1 VRAPSLS
8 FVLVL
13 ASLASIPEPTRADDW
28 PIAHPRSWYGQGFS
42 RVVEVFP
49 ARSRQNPGDKP
60 LAYAY
65 DLGYPGT
72 TWKIDAKLIWK
83 AALPNREAPYEAIV
97 SSDGWLVT
105 LDDWGN
111 LGFDNALVIY
121 DPAGKLIKAL
131 KLDGLVPAD
140 VADRDRSK
148 SSRYW
153 RRGAQYLFDTKAK
166 LFQIQLDKAGVVEVS
181 LATGAAQYVDAAKAS
196 KLANPETATIN
207 EISLRFSSI
216 TDLLAERARPAAP
229 APAKRP

>member
-1 VRAPSLS
+1 VRAPGPL

-13 ASLASIPEPTRADDW
+13 ASLSVPARADDW
-28 PIAHPRSWYGQGFS
+28 PIAHPRGWYGQGFS

-65 DLGYPGT
+65 DVGAPGA
-72 TWKIDAKLIWK
+72 TWKADAKLIWK
-83 AALPNREAPYEAIV
+83 ATLPNREAPYEALV

-105 LDDWGN
+105 LDDWGT

-121 DPAGKLIKAL
+121 DPAGKLVKAL

-140 VADRDRSK
+140 VADRDRSI

-153 RRGAQYLFDTKAK
+153 RRGAQYTFDLTVK
-166 LFQIQLDKAGVVEVS
+166 LLQIQLDKAGVIEVA
-181 LATGAAQYVDAAKAS
+181 LATGVAQYVAPDKAHQ
-196 KLANPETATIN
+196 LANPERATIN

-229 APAKRP
+229 AKRR

>member
-1 VRAPSLS
+1 VRAPGPL

-13 ASLASIPEPTRADDW
+13 ASLASLSDPARADDW
-28 PIAHPRSWYGQGFS
+28 PIAHPRGWYGQGFS

-65 DLGYPGT
+65 AVGSPGAA
-72 TWKIDAKLIWK
+72 WKIDAKLIWK
-83 AALPNREAPYEAIV
+83 ATLPNREAPYEALV

-121 DPAGKLIKAL
+121 DPAGKLVKAH

-153 RRGAQYLFDTKAK
+153 RRRAQYTFDPVAK
-166 LFQIQLDKAGVVEVS
+166 LLQIQLDKAGVVEVS
-181 LATGAAQYVDAAKAS
+181 LATGAAQYVAAATAQ
-196 KLANPETATIN
+196 KLANPEPATLN

-229 APAKRP
+229 AKRP